1 MQDKLTHQYF
11 NWLPFSPCTYMGCV
25 YAGCMSDNY
34 CVCVCVNP
42 FPLSSEWICRLSRDR
57 AQSDPRLS
65 WPLWASSL
73 KQVSSCAGACSHQ
86 LLTN

>member
-34 CVCVCVNP
+34 CVCVCVCKS
-42 FPLSSEWICRLSRDR
+42 LSTLIRVNL
-57 AQSDPRLS
+57 
-65 WPLWASSL
+65 
-73 KQVSSCAGACSHQ
+73 
-86 LLTN
+86 